1 MEFENSVSSSRPRP
15 WLLIALGL
23 AVVLFVAN
31 WMWPTSSATP
41 QVPASNQ
48 ARTAQPRRD
57 RTTVD
62 PADLSVRLDALS
74 AERPGAEAVE
84 RNPFRFQPKAPPP
97 PPPGRCE
104 ADAGD
109 ESGAAARTG
118 RAAPAADSV
127 EVHRDRR
134 EARPEGR
141 GVERLP
147 VDAAVRRR
155 GGDHRRAL
163 PADSNWRRV
172 HRDRARRRS
181 GADDGPSGRVPCTLT
196 ARALNHVLL

>member
-1 MEFENSVSSSRPRP
+1 MESENSVSSSRPRP

-48 ARTAQPRRD
+48 ARAAQQRRD

-97 PPPGRCE
+97 PPPGGCE

-109 ESGAAARTG
+109 ESGAAACTPAEPPPPPIPLKFIGIVEKQGLKVAALSDCRSTPLYGAEGATIDG
-118 RAAPAADSV
+118 RYRLIRIGV
-127 EVHRDRR
+127 ESIVIEHVD
-134 EARPEGR
+134 GR
-141 GVERLP
+141 GRTTVRL
-147 VDAAVRRR
+147 D
-155 GGDHRRAL
+155 GC
-163 PADSNWRRV
+163 PAR
-172 HRDRARRRS
+172 
-181 GADDGPSGRVPCTLT
+181 
-196 ARALNHVLL
+196 